1 MVNNLLE
8 ELFPQQCALCG
19 LRSHRDQPLCRVCQ
33 ADLRR
38 NIRACLHCAL
48 PLPTATQA
56 GICGACLRRPPA
68 FDRVIAPWIYTEHLA
83 SLVQRWKYRGET
95 RLTPLLARLLAQ
107 GLQASDGVDVILPV
121 PLHWR
126 KLLLRGYNQAD
137 LLARRLHRL
146 QPELASLGVLA
157 RAARRNR
164 PTRAQSGMDAGQRQR
179 NMQGAFT
186 CGSACASLRVAV
198 LDDVLTTGATASD
211 LAQCLRRGGAASV
224 DIWCLARTP
233 LHT

>member
-1 MVNNLLE
+1 MVNRILG
-8 ELFPQQCALCG
+8 ELFPQRCALCD
-19 LRSHRDQPLCRVCQ
+19 LRSHRDQPLCRVCE

-38 NIRACLHCAL
+38 NLRACFRCAL
-48 PLPTATQA
+48 PLPSATRA
-56 GICGACLRRPPA
+56 EICGACLQRPPA
-68 FDRVIAPWIYTEHLA
+68 FNRVIAPWIYTEHLA

-95 RLTPLLARLLAQ
+95 RLTPLLAQLLAQ
-107 GLQASDGVDVILPV
+107 GLQAADGIDVILPV

-126 KLLLRGYNQAD
+126 KLLSRGYNQAD
-137 LLARRLHRL
+137 LLAHGLHRL
-146 QPELASLGVLA
+146 QPELAPGGVLS
-157 RAARRNR
+157 RAARRSR

-179 NMQGAFT
+179 NLQGAFT

-198 LDDVLTTGATASD
+198 LDDVLTTGATANN